1 VGDDDTTKDRGTLRF
16 ATATASTQ
24 PAKPS
29 NRDRDRDRGEGT
41 VQVAPG
47 AAGVRLPLDER
58 YTDAERIGRGGM
70 GSIYSVQERT
80 LFREVAMKVQHG
92 GDEGEDGELARLRF
106 IEEAQING
114 QLEHP
119 NIVPV
124 YELGQDDDG
133 VCYFTIKRVRC
144 RTLGEM
150 LRDERVPENRDA
162 LYDVLEVLQRVCD
175 ALSFAHSRG
184 VIHRDLKPSNIMVG
198 DHGQVYL
205 MDWGIALV
213 LDADVEHEHGPVQV
227 GPDAHDTAAEGTVIG
242 TLRYMAPEQ
251 ASGQI
256 AEVDTRSDVFAL
268 GAILYRVLTGRPP
281 YAADEQERT
290 LKDAQTCTFPAVESL
305 TDRAH
310 LPPGLSR
317 LVARAMSYEPAER
330 FQSVKELKDA
340 LEEVR
345 RGRWRFPTV
354 SFQAGET
361 ILREG
366 EHGAEAYIIGSG
378 RCRVFRMSDG
388 ERQVLRDIGPGEV
401 FGETAVFTNQP
412 RSAFV
417 EALDDVVLWVVSGQV
432 LTDELGLDSWR
443 GSFVRS
449 VGERFS
455 EGSQRLG
462 RLERDL
468 AVERCRTRAAR
479 LLAGAGG
486 EAPLSALRRKLT
498 GDAGFPTP
506 VFDEALAAAA
516 DFERSDGEDPVVRL
530 RVEAL

>member
-1 VGDDDTTKDRGTLRF
+1 VGDDTIPTTDRGRLRLD
-16 ATATASTQ
+16 TASTH
-24 PAKPS
+24 PLKPS
-29 NRDRDRDRGEGT
+29 HRERDGDRGERT
-41 VQVAPG
+41 VQVAPR

-70 GSIYSVQERT
+70 GSVYSVQEGT
-80 LFREVAMKVQHG
+80 LFREVAMKVLHEG
-92 GDEGEDGELARLRF
+92 DETDEGELGRLRF

-119 NIVPV
+119 NIAPV
-124 YELGQDDDG
+124 YELGQDDEG
-133 VCYFTIKRVRC
+133 VCYFTMKRVRG
-144 RTLGEM
+144 RTLEEL
-150 LRDERVPENRDA
+150 LRDEGVPENRDA

-184 VIHRDLKPSNIMVG
+184 VVHRDLKPSNIMVG

-213 LDADVEHEHGPVQV
+213 LDADVDHAHGPVQV
-227 GPDAHDTAAEGTVIG
+227 GPETHDTAAEGTVVG
-242 TLRYMAPEQ
+242 TVAYMAPEQ
-251 ASGQI
+251 ASGRI
-256 AEVDTRSDVFAL
+256 AEVGVRSDVFSL
-268 GAILYRVLTGRPP
+268 GAILYRALTGRPP
-281 YAADEQERT
+281 YAAEEPGRR
-290 LKDAQTCTFPAVESL
+290 LKDAQTCTFPAVEAL

-317 LVARAMSYEPAER
+317 VAARAMSYEPAER
-330 FQSVKELKDA
+330 FQSVKELKGA
-340 LEEVR
+340 LEEVM
-345 RGRWRFPTV
+345 RGRWRFPTA

-378 RCRVFRMSDG
+378 RCRVYRMSHG

-455 EGSQRLG
+455 EGSEQLG
-462 RLERDL
+462 RLERDV

-486 EAPLSALRRKLT
+486 EAPMSALRRKLT
-498 GDAGFPTP
+498 GDAGFPTS
-506 VFDEALAAAA
+506 VFDEALAAAN
-516 DFERSDGEDPVVRL
+516 DFERGDGEDPVVRL
-530 RVEAL
+530 RIEAL